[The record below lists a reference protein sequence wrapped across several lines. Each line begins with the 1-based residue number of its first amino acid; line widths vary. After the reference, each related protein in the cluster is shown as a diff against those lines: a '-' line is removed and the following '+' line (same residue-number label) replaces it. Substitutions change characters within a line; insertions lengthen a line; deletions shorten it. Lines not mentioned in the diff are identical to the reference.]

1 MIGKLIAVAGF
12 ALALRASYLLKTN
25 QQDKVFFFSGSSLIL
40 CLLGF
45 LLS

>member
-1 MIGKLIAVAGF
+1 MMGKLIAVAGF
-12 ALALRASYLLKTN
+12 VLALRASYLIRTD
-25 QQDKVFFFSGSSLIL
+25 QQDRVFFFSGSSLIL